1 MNLQVP
7 GPQGQYR
14 GTVLHFVNSWFL
26 VFVMCMRISVVKLL
40 IGIAPPGHRHDL
52 STVCSTLIDMY
63 IYIYIHVY
71 AYAYVYV
78 YVYVYVCVYICKYI
92 YIYIYVYSFNV
103 AAQTQYFCI
112 QGHCDCGVPLKK
124 GT

>member
-63 IYIYIHVY
+63 IYIFMYMHMHMCMCMY
-71 AYAYVYV
+71 MYM
-78 YVYVYVCVYICKYI
+78 YVCIYVSTYI
-92 YIYIYVYSFNV
+92 YISVYSFNV